1 MSGSCALVTGASTG
15 IGEAFA
21 RRLASDGRG
30 LVLVARNQERLNE
43 LAEQLRRAHGVEVEV
58 LPADLGDEAGL
69 AKVRQR
75 LEDSA
80 VPVELL
86 VNNAGYT
93 TYGGFTDLPIDGEV
107 GQVHLHVRAAV
118 QLTHTAARNMR
129 SRRRG
134 GVINVS
140 SAASFQP
147 GPGLAT
153 YTATKAFLMSFS
165 ESLHEELRTEGVTVT
180 CVCPGYTRTEL
191 QQRAHVD
198 MSHLPGLM
206 WQSAEHVARVGLA
219 GHARG
224 RALVVPG
231 AVNRA
236 MAVASRFTPR
246 PVSRRLA
253 ALLLQR
259 RDG

>member
-1 MSGSCALVTGASTG
+1 M
-15 IGEAFA
+15 
-21 RRLASDGRG
+21 
-30 LVLVARNQERLNE
+30 VARNEAWLDE
-43 LAEQLRRAHGVEVEV
+43 LAERLRRDHGVEVEV

-69 AKVRQR
+69 AKVRKR
-75 LEDSA
+75 LEDS
-80 VPVELL
+80 VNPVELL

-93 TYGGFTDLPIDGEV
+93 TYGGFADLPIGGEV
-107 GQVHLHVRAAV
+107 GQVDLHVRAAV
-118 QLTHTAARNMR
+118 QLTHAAARNMR
-129 SRRRG
+129 TRGRG

-165 ESLHEELRTEGVTVT
+165 ESLHEELRAEGVGVT

-191 QQRAHVD
+191 QQRARVD

-206 WQSAEHVARVGLA
+206 WQSADQVARVGLA

-231 AVNRA
+231 MVNRA

-253 ALLLQR
+253 ARLLQR